1 MIALNAKNGRKV
13 GEGMDKEKVIKAY
26 ECCKNS
32 YDRRCDKCPYEK
44 DCCHDGLPM
53 FVIKKMVALLKEQ
66 KAQDVMDIR
75 DIDGLWCDDITFCQE
90 ECGWKSCP
98 RNKKNIR
105 DRTVPHS
112 FSVEIP
118 EDCPKRQECR

>member
-1 MIALNAKNGRKV
+1 MEDRETVINRMEIICNIC
-13 GEGMDKEKVIKAY
+13 KENVWPTEFSSGIIYPLLRDAI
-26 ECCKNS
+26 S
-32 YDRRCDKCPYEK
+32 
-44 DCCHDGLPM
+44 
-53 FVIKKMVALLKEQ
+53 ILKEQ
-66 KAQDVMDIR
+66 KARDVMDIR

-118 EDCPKRQECR
+118 EDCPKRQEGR